1 MVLGHFGLFG
11 FCQIVVYGH
20 FGPNDSIL
28 AYLVYYQKKNKKKE
42 KRKKKEKSNIMTRE

>member
-11 FCQIVVYGH
+11 FCQIVVYGQ

-28 AYLVYYQKKNKKKE
+28 AYLVYYQKKKKKKKKKE
-42 KRKKKEKSNIMTRE
+42 KKKRNLIS